1 MAETAQ
7 EALEPRKR
15 PKQARSRATVEAIL
29 EGASQVLVDVG
40 YAKMTTT
47 RVAKRAGVSVGSLYQ
62 YFPSKEALIR
72 ALIERKFA
80 RVMTTMQVALQR
92 SRGAGL
98 RERVR
103 AIIGAVLET
112 KAERPELGA
121 ALAEQIPNLGGF
133 SYKEAMTGAAVDLT
147 EAVLRE
153 HPDEIDVEDVRLSA
167 YLVTHAVDGV
177 VAAAVMNPPVP
188 LDDPRLLDG
197 LVKMAMGYV
206 SAAAPARR

>member
-1 MAETAQ
+1 MAQTAQ
-7 EALEPRKR
+7 QALEPRKR
-15 PKQARSRATVEAIL
+15 PKQARSRATVDAIL

-80 RVMTTMQVALQR
+80 GVMTTMQAALQR

-98 RERVR
+98 QDRVR

-112 KAERPELGA
+112 KAERPELGV
-121 ALAEQIPNLGGF
+121 ALAEQIPNLGGV
-133 SYKEAMTGAAVDLT
+133 SYKDAMTGAAVDLV

-153 HPDEIDVEDVRLSA
+153 HIDEIDVDDVRLAA
-167 YLVTHAVDGV
+167 YIVTHSVDGV
-177 VAAAVMNPPVP
+177 VGAAVLNPPLP

-197 LVKMAMGYV
+197 LVKLAMGFV
-206 SAAAPARR
+206 RTAD